1 MDDGP
6 DVAAV
11 GALIG
16 QPARANML
24 LLLLDGRGRTA
35 TELADAAGIT
45 RPTASSHL
53 AQLVEG
59 RLLRVDSQGRHR
71 YFRLAGPEVAGLLES
86 LLVIAGALETSEER
100 FGPRPSDMRRARMC
114 YDHVAGSLGVGLADG
129 LIRSGA
135 LVEAGDSFQ
144 LTPVGERLLTDF
156 GVDIQAARA
165 RRRHFARTCIDWSE
179 RRPHLAGALG
189 AALAGR
195 LMDLDWIRREPENRT
210 LRITAAGERGL
221 TSAFGVEIAS

>member
-1 MDDGP
+1 MYDGP
-6 DVAAV
+6 DIASV

-35 TELADAAGIT
+35 TELADSAGIT

-53 AQLVEG
+53 GQLVDG
-59 RLLRVDSQGRHR
+59 GLVRVDRQGRHR
-71 YFRLAGPEVAGLLES
+71 YFRLAGTEVAGLLES
-86 LLVIAGALETSEER
+86 LLVIAGTPEGIDQR

-114 YDHVAGSLGVGLADG
+114 YDHLAGSLGVGLADG
-129 LIRSGA
+129 LIRAGA
-135 LVEAGDSFQ
+135 LVEAGDNFQ
-144 LTPVGERLLTDF
+144 LTADGERLLAGF
-156 GVDIQAARA
+156 GVDVEAARR

-189 AALAGR
+189 AALAER
-195 LMDLDWIRREPENRT
+195 LFDLNWIQREPESRT
-210 LRITAAGERGL
+210 LHITAAGTQGL
-221 TSAFGVEIAS
+221 STAFGVEIT